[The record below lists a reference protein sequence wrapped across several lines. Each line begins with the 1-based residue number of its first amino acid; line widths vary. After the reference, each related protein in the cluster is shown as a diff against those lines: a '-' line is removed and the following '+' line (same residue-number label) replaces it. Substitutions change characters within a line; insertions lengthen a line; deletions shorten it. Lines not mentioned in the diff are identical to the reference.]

1 MVHITPITLWG
12 RGHQQ
17 NHPFR
22 FRSGF
27 FFFFIRRSLLL
38 SSLSSK
44 ALSAVFCNLNA
55 LSKNS
60 ASKNG
65 VSCMHVGEVERW
77 KDLWK
82 ETEAQSL
89 WTLPAEAHLWPRP
102 SLSLF
107 TFLCLYLTPA
117 AHFLSLCC
125 CVIALTSRHMG
136 SGLLPT
142 QCYIFVKGRPDVPTV
157 KTLCQTRGSRR
168 NSLK

>member
-1 MVHITPITLWG
+1 MG
-12 RGHQQ
+12 AGHQQ
-17 NHPFR
+17 NHPLGFR
-22 FRSGF
+22 CGF
-27 FFFFIRRSLLL
+27 FFFFMCHSVLL

-44 ALSAVFCNLNA
+44 ALSAV
-55 LSKNS
+55 
-60 ASKNG
+60 
-65 VSCMHVGEVERW
+65 SCDLKAYPGTAQAEMVWVVCMWLKW

-107 TFLCLYLTPA
+107 TFLCLYLTSA
-117 AHFLSLCC
+117 THFLSLCC
-125 CVIALTSRHMG
+125 VIAPTSRHMG

-142 QCYIFVKGRPDVPTV
+142 RCYIFVKGRPDVPTV
-157 KTLCQTRGSRR
+157 KRLCQTRGSRR